1 MDSEKSAREALG
13 ECRRIVVK
21 VGTKA
26 ISSPKGGLDI
36 AVLESICSQI
46 ADLHDAGKEVILV
59 SSGAIA
65 TGKAQLGMRE
75 DKLSMNLQQASAA
88 VGQSLLMEQYN
99 SCFRK
104 RGKTVAQLL
113 LTQDDFRDR
122 QRLAN
127 LRNTINA
134 LFALR
139 AIPIVNENDAVAT
152 DELDPSSGKSE
163 KLFGDN
169 DVLSSLV
176 AANAAADALIVLSN
190 VAGLLGSGGKA
201 IPFVEDADDARLLD
215 SGERSAGGRGGL
227 PAKLAAMKN
236 ATECGMSAVI
246 ADGRERDAIARILS
260 GEEVGTLFAAGSP
273 GPKAA
278 KPGYADR
285 MAEMAREAGKILAAT
300 GEEKRNAALEAA
312 ASLVAQNAGALLA
325 ANRKDLQEAVKTGA
339 SEAFLSRLKLTEE
352 GIAYLSSTLRSVAAL
367 DALPEEIARWETK
380 DGLLIRKVR
389 VPLGAICVIFESR
402 PDVVVEASALAIKTG
417 NAIILKGGKEAANTN
432 AALAAILQKAL
443 AGEGISQEA
452 VQLFSSSREELGA
465 LLARSDCIDL
475 VVPRGGEGLISF
487 VAKNSRAPV
496 IYAGG
501 GNCHLYV
508 HEDADLEMA
517 VKIAMNAKV
526 QKPSACNAIETLLVH
541 EKVAGEF
548 LPMAAKR
555 LAENG
560 VELRCCEKSLAII
573 GKGSAKMATEADW
586 ATEFLA
592 LVLAVK
598 VVSSLE
604 EAVEHINKYGTR
616 HSEAIITESK
626 GAYEKFAREV
636 DAAAV
641 YWNASTRFSD
651 GSRFGFGA
659 ELGISTQK
667 LHVRGPMGQDAL
679 CTYKYE
685 ITGNGQ
691 VR

>member
-1 MDSEKSAREALG
+1 MGEEQKLRGALNS
-13 ECRRIVVK
+13 CRRIVVK

-26 ISSPKGGLDI
+26 ISSQEGGLDI
-36 AVLESICSQI
+36 AVLEDICAQI
-46 ADLHDAGKEVILV
+46 ANLHDSGKEVMLV

-65 TGKAQLGMRE
+65 TGKAKLCMRE
-75 DKLSMNLQQASAA
+75 EKLAMNMQQASAA

-99 SCFRK
+99 ACFRK

-113 LTQDDFRDR
+113 LTQDDFKDEK
-122 QRLAN
+122 RLAN
-127 LRNTINA
+127 LRSTISA

-152 DELDPSSGKSE
+152 DELDASSGKSE

-176 AANAAADALIVLSN
+176 AANAGAGALIVLSN
-190 VAGLLGSGGKA
+190 VEGLLGSDGKA
-201 IPFVEDADDARLLD
+201 IPFVKDIESASLLD
-215 SGERSAGGRGGL
+215 SGSRSAGGRGGL

-236 ATECGMSAVI
+236 ATENGIAAVI
-246 ADGRERDAIARILS
+246 ASGKENGVIARIIS
-260 GEEVGTLFAAGSP
+260 GEAVGTLFAP
-273 GPKAA
+273 GAPRQKAA
-278 KPGYADR
+278 APGHAGR
-285 MAEMAREAGKILAAT
+285 LAESAKAAGNALAGTSGERRKAALAAA
-300 GEEKRNAALEAA
+300 AALIAQGKAA
-312 ASLVAQNAGALLA
+312 ILE
-325 ANRKDLQEAVKTGA
+325 ANRLDLQEAQKSGA
-339 SEAFLSRLKLTEE
+339 SEAFLSRLKLSES
-352 GIAYLSSTLRSVAAL
+352 GIACLSSTLQNVAAL
-367 DALPEEIARWETK
+367 EAPAREISSWKMEN
-380 DGLLIRKVR
+380 GLVIRKVR

-402 PDVVVEASALAIKTG
+402 PDVVVEASALAIKSG
-417 NAIILKGGKEAANTN
+417 NAIVLKGGKEASRTN
-432 AALAAILQKAL
+432 AALAGILQQAL
-443 AGEGISQEA
+443 KQAGIVPEA
-452 VQLFSSSREELGA
+452 VQLFNGSRDGLGEL
-465 LLARSDCIDL
+465 LSRSDCIDL

-496 IYAGG
+496 ICAGG

-508 HEDADLEMA
+508 HEDADLAMA
-517 VKIAMNAKV
+517 AGIAVNAKA

-541 EKVAGEF
+541 EKAAAKF
-548 LPMAAKR
+548 LPIAAKK

-573 GKGSAKMATEADW
+573 GGRNAKPATEADF
-586 ATEFLA
+586 ATEFLS

-598 VVSSLE
+598 VVSSLD
-604 EAVEHINKYGTR
+604 EAAAHINRYGTR

-626 GAYEKFAREV
+626 SAYEKFARDV

-651 GSRFGFGA
+651 GGQFGFGA

-667 LHVRGPMGQDAL
+667 LHVRGPMGLDAL
-679 CTYKYE
+679 YTYKYE